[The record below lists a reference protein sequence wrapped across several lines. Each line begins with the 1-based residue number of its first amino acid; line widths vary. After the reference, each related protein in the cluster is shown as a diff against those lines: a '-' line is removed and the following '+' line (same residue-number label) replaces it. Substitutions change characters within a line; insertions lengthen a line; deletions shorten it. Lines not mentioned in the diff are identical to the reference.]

1 MVDNSNIKKNRCI
14 SEIINI
20 IKKHNIKL
28 SDIITTYIKTFNMNF
43 SNEDKLIQYSNYL
56 DFITIKDIL
65 QKNIKDDYIFI

>member
-1 MVDNSNIKKNRCI
+1 MVDNSTIKKNRCI

-56 DFITIKDIL
+56 DFITIKDVL